1 LSGCYAFNSDVS
13 VLLRENI
20 LASISS
26 FNQLIYLLTWERE
39 KKKREELYFV
49 CTLGLV
55 WMRMYSFQST
65 CVKVDW
71 NEIKLNFI
79 SFHSNTRG
87 LRWIHMHTNKTV
99 GCSSGLLLS

>member
-55 WMRMYSFQST
+55 WMGMYSFQST
-65 CVKVDW
+65 CVEVDW
-71 NEIKLNFI
+71 NEIKLN
-79 SFHSNTRG
+79 SFQY
-87 LRWIHMHTNKTV
+87 TNKTV
-99 GCSSGLLLS
+99 GCSSGLYFPSHS